1 MTLFDCRRKP
11 SDLQPIIEDKVSK
24 HTKEEDSD
32 QDTLKANSEKEN
44 KEVKELKKRE
54 EKVNT
59 KEEKQV

>member
-1 MTLFDCRRKP
+1 LTLFDCRRKP